1 MWAGGR
7 IGRSGHWLGKACSAA
22 GRRSHHEAA
31 KVSGMK
37 VCVIGA
43 GVVGCATAYQ
53 LSHMGHE
60 VTLLDSAPEPASGA
74 SFANGAQ
81 LSYSFVEPLANP
93 GTFRAIPKMLIDP
106 DSPLGFRLRP
116 SLAQWRWIAAFLRSC
131 ALTRSREGHLAL
143 LATAFLSQ
151 KTNERWMADDGLDF
165 SVQRNGKLIL
175 CPTDVGLQY
184 QAKQLLLQAQHGAK
198 QRLLGRDECV
208 AVEPALASYTNYAGG
223 VWTPSECTADPR
235 AYCNTLV
242 AAATTRGL
250 RPLWST
256 TVRNFVISNGRVVN
270 LQTSADDVVADA
282 YVLATGIQAPQLA
295 RQLDESLLIEPI
307 KGYSLTLKMKPGQ
320 RAPAI
325 SVTDL
330 AKKMVLA
337 PLNGKLR
344 VAAFAELG
352 HTDLGIPNRRIEQM
366 KEGVDTIYPGLC
378 DFSSLGAWA
387 GLRPATPDSLPIVRQ
402 SRISNVFLNVGHGA
416 LGFTLATG
424 CAIQVSEAIH
434 QTRAMPFKSS
444 MSSKLAR

>member
-1 MWAGGR
+1 MGWKSHWR
-7 IGRSGHWLGKACSAA
+7 IRPLARHGLQRS

-31 KVSGMK
+31 QVSGMK

-53 LSHMGHE
+53 LSRMGHE

-81 LSYSFVEPLANP
+81 LSYSYVEPLANP
-93 GTFRAIPKMLIDP
+93 GTFHAIPKMLMDP
-106 DSPLGFRLRP
+106 ESPLGLRLRP
-116 SLAQWRWIAAFLRSC
+116 SLTQGRWIAAFLRNC
-131 ALTRSREGHLAL
+131 APTRSREGHLAL
-143 LATAFLSQ
+143 LAMAFLSQ

-175 CPTDVGLQY
+175 CPTDAGLKD
-184 QAKQLLLQAQHGAK
+184 QAKHLLLTAQHGAE
-198 QRLLGRDECV
+198 QRLLSRDECV
-208 AVEPALASYTNYAGG
+208 AVEPALASYTNYVGG

-235 AYCNTLV
+235 SYCKALV

-256 TVRNFVISNGRVVN
+256 KVRNFVFANRRVVS
-270 LQTSADDVVADA
+270 LQTSADDVIADA

-295 RQLDESLLIEPI
+295 KQLHESLLIEPI
-307 KGYSLTLKMKPGQ
+307 KGFSLTLNLKSDQ
-320 RAPAI
+320 RAPVI

-337 PLNGKLR
+337 PLNSKLR

-352 HTDLGIPNRRIEQM
+352 RTDLGIPNRRIEQM
-366 KEGVDTIYPGLC
+366 MRAVETIYPELC
-378 DFSSLGAWA
+378 DFSSPGAWA

-402 SRISNVFLNVGHGA
+402 SRIANVFLNVGHGA
-416 LGFTLATG
+416 LGFTMASG
-424 CAIQVSEAIH
+424 CAVQVSEAIH
-434 QTRAMPFKSS
+434 QTRAIS
-444 MSSKLAR
+444 LAASISPQLAG